1 MNLIQMLRRRVEL
14 QPGVPAL
21 IDHRLTG
28 DRVIS
33 FSVLNRFVDFLSVR
47 LREEKVQPGD
57 RVVLLLKPSQEFYGF
72 LLALLQIGA
81 IPLLYEEG
89 LSDREIHTWLRAIT
103 PEACILSEA
112 NRFELQ
118 LNPVLRRIPKKI
130 FVNTIRLHT
139 RWLRLG
145 KIGAVEEVDAS
156 AHALLSL
163 GKGPDGALA
172 VSGWTQR
179 QLAETVQQLIS
190 NLKLKAGEIDLCN
203 RALHLL
209 ANLAAGLTSIVPASA
224 GRMSGTR
231 LLQQIDK
238 FKPTRVSASASAL
251 AHLLRKDSSPLHKVF
266 ILDAPLE
273 QGTVEFFSSHAQ
285 HANIELVFGRQVP
298 LASTGLQ
305 EHKAKGTSVW
315 VGNFFTDVDFQVTH
329 TGDCDSVPDQSKA
342 LIVPPNE
349 LGELIVTAASLPSPL
364 GLAGELDSGKIV
376 QLDQTGTWIR
386 TGVRGYV
393 DHERRFWTSP
403 GTS

>member
-57 RVVLLLKPSQEFYGF
+57 RVVLLLKPGQEFYGF

-89 LSDREIHTWLRAIT
+89 LSDREIHTWLRAVT

-112 NRFELQ
+112 NRLELQ

-145 KIGAVEEVDAS
+145 KIGAVEDVDAS

-163 GKGPDGALA
+163 GKGPGGVLA

-231 LLQQIDK
+231 LL
-238 FKPTRVSASASAL
+238 ASCPRRHRRPH
-251 AHLLRKDSSPLHKVF
+251 HLGP
-266 ILDAPLE
+266 
-273 QGTVEFFSSHAQ
+273 
-285 HANIELVFGRQVP
+285 
-298 LASTGLQ
+298 
-305 EHKAKGTSVW
+305 
-315 VGNFFTDVDFQVTH
+315 
-329 TGDCDSVPDQSKA
+329 
-342 LIVPPNE
+342 
-349 LGELIVTAASLPSPL
+349 
-364 GLAGELDSGKIV
+364 
-376 QLDQTGTWIR
+376 
-386 TGVRGYV
+386 
-393 DHERRFWTSP
+393 
-403 GTS
+403 